1 MLFYDIK
8 PNCTQENMIRTFA
21 FYNHKGGVSKTT
33 TTFNLAVLLA
43 SRHNKKVLLIDADPQ
58 SNLTENFFAP
68 SSEEQDAQLPGTS
81 IFEALRPRFEGSAG
95 KIDVSTIELPS
106 HKTYEKL
113 YILRGDWNF
122 SLAERFFSN
131 ALALAITES
140 VHDKNTYN
148 VLNNLIQDLIVAHG
162 FDHVLVDL
170 GPSSGAITNLALL
183 SCDGYFIPVTPDRF
197 CTQAVEALA
206 NLIKIWIERHERT
219 IATFPAFGVPTFPGK
234 PVFLGAVIQNFKAYA
249 GKTTKPYKYWEEE
262 ILRVINDNLIPC
274 VPARSGAAEYV
285 SSIKDFGGLAPT
297 AHIVGKAIFDL
308 DKADTKLASANGLD
322 WAGVALE
329 SWLSR
334 AAEYGAEIEKLA
346 AVVLND

>member
-1 MLFYDIK
+1 
-8 PNCTQENMIRTFA
+8 MIRTFA

-33 TTFNLAVLLA
+33 TTFNLAALLA
-43 SRHNKKVLLIDADPQ
+43 SRHGKKVLLIDADPQ

-68 SSEEQDAQLPGTS
+68 PSEEQDEQLPGTS
-81 IFEALRPRFEGSAG
+81 IYEALRPRFDGSAG
-95 KIDVSTIELPS
+95 KIDVSKIDLPC
-106 HKTYEKL
+106 HKIYKNL

-122 SLAERFFSN
+122 SLAERYFSS

-140 VHDKNTYN
+140 VHEKNTYN
-148 VLNNLIQDLIVAHG
+148 VLNNLIQDLIVAHK

-197 CTQAVEALA
+197 CTQAVDALA
-206 NLIKIWIERHERT
+206 NLIKIWIDRHERT
-219 IATFPAFGVPTFPGK
+219 IATFPAFGVATFPGK

-249 GKTTKPYKYWEEE
+249 GRTTKPYKYWEEE
-262 ILRVINDNLIPC
+262 ILRVIQNKLIPS
-274 VPARSGAAEYV
+274 VPYRNGATEYV

-308 DKADTKLASANGLD
+308 NKADTKLTSADGLV
-322 WAGVALE
+322 WAGVALN

-346 AVVLND
+346 AVVIND

>member
-1 MLFYDIK
+1 
-8 PNCTQENMIRTFA
+8 MIRTFA

-33 TTFNLAVLLA
+33 TTFNLAALLS
-43 SRHNKKVLLIDADPQ
+43 SRHGKKVLLIDADPQ

-68 SSEEQDAQLPGTS
+68 PSEEQDERLPGTS
-81 IFEALRPRFEGSAG
+81 IYDALRPRFDGSAG
-95 KIDVSTIELPS
+95 KIDVSKIELPR
-106 HKTYEKL
+106 HKLYKDL

-122 SLAERFFSN
+122 SLAERYFSS

-140 VHDKNTYN
+140 VHEKNTYN
-148 VLNNLIQDLIVAHG
+148 VLNNLIQDLISAHK

-197 CTQAVEALA
+197 CTQAVDALA
-206 NLIKIWIERHERT
+206 NLIKVWIDRHERT
-219 IATFPAFGVPTFPGK
+219 IATFPAFGVATFPGK

-249 GKTTKPYKYWEEE
+249 GRTTKPYKYWEEE
-262 ILRVINDNLIPC
+262 ILRVIQNKLIPS
-274 VPARSGAAEYV
+274 VPYRNGATEYV

-308 DKADTKLASANGLD
+308 NKADTKLTSADGLV

-329 SWLSR
+329 SWLAR

-346 AVVLND
+346 AVVIND

>member
-1 MLFYDIK
+1 
-8 PNCTQENMIRTFA
+8 MIRTFT

-33 TTFNLAVLLA
+33 TTFNLAALLA
-43 SRHNKKVLLIDADPQ
+43 SRHGRKVLLIDADPQ

-68 SSEEQDAQLPGTS
+68 PSEEQDEQLPGTS
-81 IFEALRPRFEGSAG
+81 IYEALRPRFEGIAG
-95 KIDVSTIELPS
+95 RVDVSTIELPR
-106 HKTYEKL
+106 HKMYKNL

-122 SLAERFFSN
+122 SLSERFFSS

-140 VHDKNTYN
+140 VHEKNTYN
-148 VLNNLIQDLIVAHG
+148 VLNNLIQDLISAHQ
-162 FDHVLVDL
+162 FDHVLIDL

-197 CTQAVEALA
+197 CTQAVEALSK
-206 NLIKIWIERHERT
+206 LIKVWIDRHERT
-219 IATFPAFGVPTFPGK
+219 ISTFPAFGVPTFTGK

-249 GKTTKPYKYWEEE
+249 GRTTKPYKYWEEE
-262 ILRVINDNLIPC
+262 ILRVIQANLISS
-274 VPARSGAAEYV
+274 VPSRQGADAAAYV

-308 DKADTKLASANGLD
+308 NKEDTKLASANGEA
-322 WAGVALE
+322 WAGVALD

-334 AAEYGAEIEKLA
+334 ATEYGMEIEKLA
-346 AVVLND
+346 AVVL

>member
-1 MLFYDIK
+1 
-8 PNCTQENMIRTFA
+8 MIRTFA

-33 TTFNLAVLLA
+33 TTFNLAALLA
-43 SRHNKKVLLIDADPQ
+43 SRHGRKVLLIDADPQ

-68 SSEEQDAQLPGTS
+68 PSEEQDELPGTS
-81 IFEALRPRFEGSAG
+81 IYEALRPRFEGAAG
-95 KIDVSTIELPS
+95 KIDVTQIELPR
-106 HKTYEKL
+106 HKKYENL

-122 SLAERFFSN
+122 SLAERYFSS

-140 VHDKNTYN
+140 VHEKNTYN
-148 VLNNLIQDLIVAHG
+148 VLNNLIQDLITAHQ
-162 FDHVLVDL
+162 FDHILVDL

-206 NLIKIWIERHERT
+206 NLIKVWIDRHQRT
-219 IATFPAFGVPTFPGK
+219 IATFPAFGVQTFPGS
-234 PVFLGAVIQNFKAYA
+234 PIFLGAVIQNFKAYA
-249 GKTTKPYKYWEEE
+249 GRTTKPYKYWEEE
-262 ILRVINDNLIPC
+262 ILRVIRNNLISS
-274 VPARSGAAEYV
+274 VPSRPGADAYV

-308 DKADTKLASANGLD
+308 NREDTKLASADGLV

-346 AVVLND
+346 KVVLND